1 MKNLNSSGSHHLN
14 FFREDF
20 VQSITRSILDQIKNK
35 LNSYSIRFQPQT
47 LNTSNEKKSMNEKTF
62 FELLI
67 NQEGLI
73 EFRDKVGEFFGLN
86 KDKILSFRLRE

>member
-1 MKNLNSSGSHHLN
+1 MKNLNSSGSHNLYC
-14 FFREDF
+14 FKEDF
-20 VQSITRSILDQIKNK
+20 VQSITRSILDQLKNK

-47 LNTSNEKKSMNEKTF
+47 LNVPNEKKSMNEKTF

-67 NQEGLI
+67 NQEGLT

-86 KDKILSFRLRE
+86 KDKV